1 MFLLAWF
8 CVLDIRRKRREEKRF
23 MKRWREMEWMI
34 EALKPTPV
42 DLGTTMSDLVDK
54 DYSVDLGSKNYSI
67 RLRKYR
73 IIC

>member
-1 MFLLAWF
+1 
-8 CVLDIRRKRREEKRF
+8 
-23 MKRWREMEWMI
+23 MEWMI

-42 DLGTTMSDLVDK
+42 NLGTTMSDLVDK

-67 RLRKYR
+67 TLGKYR